1 MYVLS
6 IISFLLLAGFLL
18 LAAMRFG
25 IPDMMSDLYYQLQN
39 CTGSEVIGD
48 KRKRN
53 YGWVFTAVM
62 VASSLLMLIPLLD
75 CGMGIQCLAFLG
87 CAGLMFVG
95 AAPNYIDKDT
105 LPIHKCGAI
114 VAAIGCVGWCMS
126 VNILPTILLATFLFF
141 VLWLFY
147 HLFVKWEQYLAE
159 RDGREPEMHLHP
171 WYWIEIAGFLDVYLT
186 YWLCVC

>member
-25 IPDMMSDLYYQLQN
+25 IPSMVSYVYYQLQG

-53 YGWVFTAVM
+53 YGWVFTLVM
-62 VASSLLMLIPLLD
+62 FVSSLLMLISMLD
-75 CGMGIQCLAFLG
+75 CGRGIQCLAFLG

-95 AAPNYIDKDT
+95 AAPNYVDKDT
-105 LPIHKCGAI
+105 FPIHKSGAI
-114 VAAIGCVGWCMS
+114 VAAIGCVGWCLS
-126 VNILPTILLATFLFF
+126 VNLAPTLLLAIA
-141 VLWLFY
+141 VLIIYFPPAAKPKAVGCYW
-147 HLFVKWEQYLAE
+147 AE
-159 RDGREPEMHLHP
+159 V
-171 WYWIEIAGFLDVYLT
+171 AAFLDVYLT
-186 YWLCVC
+186 YWIFAL

>member
-25 IPDMMSDLYYQLQN
+25 VPAMVSDVYYQLQG

-48 KRKRN
+48 KRKQN
-53 YGWVFTAVM
+53 YGWVFTLIMFVSAI
-62 VASSLLMLIPLLD
+62 LMLIPLLD
-75 CGMGIQCLAFLG
+75 SGKGIQFLAFFG

-95 AAPNYIDKDT
+95 AAPNYIDRNT

-114 VAAIGCVGWCMS
+114 VAAIGCVGWCSS
-126 VNILPTILLATFLFF
+126 VNLAPTLLLAIA
-141 VLWLFY
+141 VLIIYFPPAAKPKAVGCYW
-147 HLFVKWEQYLAE
+147 AE
-159 RDGREPEMHLHP
+159 V
-171 WYWIEIAGFLDVYLT
+171 AAFLDVYLT
-186 YWLCVC
+186 YWIFAL

>member
-6 IISFLLLAGFLL
+6 IISFLLLGGFLF

-25 IPDMMSDLYYQLQN
+25 IPDMVSDVYYQLQK

-48 KRKRN
+48 KRKQN

-62 VASSLLMLIPLLD
+62 LTSAILMLIPILAS
-75 CGMGIQCLAFLG
+75 GSGIQCLAFLG

-95 AAPNYIDKDT
+95 AAPNYIDRAT
-105 LPIHKCGAI
+105 LPVHKCGAI
-114 VAAIGCVGWCMS
+114 MAAIGCVSWCMS
-126 VNILPTILLATFLFF
+126 VNILSTAILAVMLLLT
-141 VLWLFY
+141 LWIFN
-147 HLFVKWEQYLAE
+147 KIAQWEHWLAE
-159 RDGREPEMHLHP
+159 RDGREPNFKLHP
-171 WYWIEIAGFLDVYLT
+171 WYWIEIAGFLDVHLT